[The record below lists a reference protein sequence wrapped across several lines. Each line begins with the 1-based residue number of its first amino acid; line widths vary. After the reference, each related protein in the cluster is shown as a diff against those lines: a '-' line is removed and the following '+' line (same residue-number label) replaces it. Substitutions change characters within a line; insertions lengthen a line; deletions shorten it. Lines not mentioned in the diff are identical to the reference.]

1 MQPEDASWRKSSFS
15 FSNGNCVE
23 VGAWR
28 TPRCNHG
35 ECVEVGQGPQVIA
48 VRDTKNPG
56 GPALQFTPAEWGA
69 FLHGLT
75 APQEAAEG
83 GRP

>member
-1 MQPEDASWRKSSFS
+1 MLSWRKSSHS

-23 VGAWR
+23 VAAWR
-28 TPRCNHG
+28 KAARSSHNG
-35 ECVEVGQGPQVIA
+35 ECVEVGHGPQVIA

-56 GPALQFTPAEWGA
+56 GPSLLFSPTEWQS

-75 APQEAAEG
+75 GQGRQPGPSAA
-83 GRP
+83 R